1 MDWGNAIVRK
11 ISRAGGAADGGPVES
26 LEMELHLAGDF
37 KKTKKKVTWIAAP
50 SEVTPVTLL
59 DYDYL
64 ITKKKLEEDDKV
76 EELLNPK
83 TEFRCVFFFER
94 GPSPRSGRSL
104 CYLGRSAAD
113 RCPPFVPQTHRT
125 AAIADHNVRSL
136 PAGSIIQFE
145 RKGFYIVD
153 KAFDPSKPD
162 QPAELILIP
171 DGKASSIALKYQVP
185 GGGEK
190 EKEKAA
196 AGGKKAGGKTPAK
209 DKDAA
214 AQAKKKGASTER
226 VGLPEVAPKEP
237 VESVMKSEGTKGY
250 DIPVRVRPFF
260 SFLAFLFWSGIY
272 LVLTVCPSHCRP
284 RCTAWTRPTGPRRS
298 RLRSRP
304 RCTMSSPLTSRF
316 PFLSRRLH
324 YIDCAVL
331 QI

>member
-1 MDWGNAIVRK
+1 MQITLMDWGNAIVRK
-11 ISRAGGAADGGPVES
+11 ISRAGGAADGPVES

-37 KKTKKKVTWIAAP
+37 KRTKKKVTWIAAP

-83 TEFRCVFFFER
+83 TEYRCVSSAASD
-94 GPSPRSGRSL
+94 G
-104 CYLGRSAAD
+104 LGRAAACSLAPAN
-113 RCPPFVPQTHRT
+113 RLSTLSTLPYANRT

-153 KAFDPSKPD
+153 KAFDSSKPD

-185 GGGEK
+185 GGGDKEK
-190 EKEKAA
+190 KEKAA
-196 AGGKKAGGKTPAK
+196 AGGGKKATGGKTPAK

-214 AQAKKKGASTER
+214 AQAKKGASTKR

-250 DIPVRVRPFF
+250 DIPVRVR
-260 SFLAFLFWSGIY
+260 
-272 LVLTVCPSHCRP
+272 C
-284 RCTAWTRPTGPRRS
+284 
-298 RLRSRP
+298 
-304 RCTMSSPLTSRF
+304 
-316 PFLSRRLH
+316 FLSPP
-324 YIDCAVL
+324 VL
-331 QI
+331 AGPLPRTDSVCSLADQDVPHGPALRDRGGRDSGRDQDARCQAL